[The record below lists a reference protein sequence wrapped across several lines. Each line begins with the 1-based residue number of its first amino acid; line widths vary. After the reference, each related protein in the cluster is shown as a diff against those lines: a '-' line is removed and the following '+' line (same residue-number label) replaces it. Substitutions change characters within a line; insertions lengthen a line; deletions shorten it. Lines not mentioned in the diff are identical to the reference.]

1 MDRLAAPVGGAAVFA
16 LTAGLACDNGGF
28 DAVTWGWASI
38 LLGGV
43 ALVLI
48 IVTGGERPGRY
59 GSVLLA
65 ALALLTAWTAA
76 SWLWSDS
83 PPLAL
88 VEAQRVALY
97 LFVAVAASLAG
108 KRIPLRFTAAGVVA
122 GTTVVAVWN
131 LVIRIAGTSSTTT
144 GSADRPVGYAN
155 SIAFLCVLGLLL
167 LPMLP
172 RVALALA
179 LPLGADLVIQH
190 STGAFE
196 ALGAAVLA
204 YVFLTQPRA
213 RLAAVAIAI
222 CGAVASSFALH
233 GHVRTQYWHVA
244 VREARADPVLG
255 SGAGTFRDAW
265 LRDRTVTFSTLEA
278 HSLYLETLAELGP
291 IGLALLFIALAVPL
305 AAAVRLREPVLAAAL
320 VSYDVAAAVDFHW
333 ELAGATAP
341 VIVLAAA
348 VATHARRGR
357 TQISRRVPAVV
368 AIAVLTVAAILGYAG
383 NVRLQQAKDAL
394 AAGDAPRAGALAH
407 AALRYAPFSAEAW
420 KVIGD
425 AESSAAAYRRAIA
438 LDRNDWSL
446 WSRLAGVTQGAPR
459 RLALREAARLNP
471 LASGP

>member
-1 MDRLAAPVGGAAVFA
+1 MDRLAAPVGGVAVFA

-28 DAVTWGWASI
+28 DAVTWGWASVV
-38 LLGGV
+38 LGGV
-43 ALVLI
+43 ALVLV

-65 ALALLTAWTAA
+65 ALASLTAWTAA

-97 LFVAVAASLAG
+97 LFAAIAVSLAG
-108 KRIPLRFTAAGVVA
+108 KRIPLRFTAAGIVG
-122 GTTVVAVWN
+122 GTTVAAVWN
-131 LVIRIAGTSSTTT
+131 LVIHIAGTSSTTT

-155 SIAFLCVLGLLL
+155 STAFLCVLGLLL
-167 LPMLP
+167 LPLLP
-172 RVALALA
+172 RRALVVAV
-179 LPLGADLVIQH
+179 PLGADLVIQQ
-190 STGAFE
+190 STGALA
-196 ALGAAVLA
+196 ALGAGVIA
-204 YVFLTQPRA
+204 YVFLA
-213 RLAAVAIAI
+213 RPHARVAAVAAAI
-222 CGAVASSFALH
+222 CGAVASPFALH
-233 GHVRTQYWHVA
+233 GHVRAQYWHVA
-244 VREARADPVLG
+244 VLEARADPVLG
-255 SGAGTFRDAW
+255 SGAGTFKDAW
-265 LRDRTVTFSTLEA
+265 LQDRTVTYSTLEA

-291 IGLALLFIALAVPL
+291 IGLALLLVTLAAPL
-305 AAAVRLREPVLAAAL
+305 VAAVRLREPLVAAAL

-348 VATHARRGR
+348 VATQGRR
-357 TQISRRVPAVV
+357 QIRRRAPATL
-368 AIAVLTVAAILGYAG
+368 ALAALTAAAILGYAG
-383 NVRLQQAKDAL
+383 NVRLQQAEDAL
-394 AAGDAPRAGALAH
+394 AAGDGPRAAALAH
-407 AALRYAPFSAEAW
+407 AALRYAPFSADAW

-446 WSRLAGVTQGAPR
+446 WTRLAGVTQGAPR

-471 LASGP
+471 LANGP